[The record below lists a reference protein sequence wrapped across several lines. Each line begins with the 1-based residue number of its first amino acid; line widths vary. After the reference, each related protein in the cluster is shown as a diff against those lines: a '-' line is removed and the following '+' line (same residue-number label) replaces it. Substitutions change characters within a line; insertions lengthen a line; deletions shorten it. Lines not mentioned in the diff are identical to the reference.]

1 VLVDTAAGPWTGSGP
16 SHFALAAFSG
26 DRPIVL
32 GTVGNELA
40 IWTAT
45 HRQVASRATASSATN
60 STAPGS

>member
-1 VLVDTAAGPWTGSGP
+1 VDTAAGPWTGRGP

-45 HRQVASRATASSATN
+45 QRQVASGATASSPTN
-60 STAPGS
+60 STMPGS